1 MTLKTIA
8 LLNLRRRK
16 AKAAFVLAGL
26 MIGVVC
32 MVAMVSLT
40 QTLSHEILHK
50 LEKYGANI
58 LITPHSDQLSLSY
71 EGMSLGGFSF
81 GTREI
86 AQADLAQVNHIKNAA
101 NLAAVGPVVL
111 GAVEVGGGKALLAG
125 VDFEAARFLKPWW
138 KLQGAKP
145 GAGQIILGS
154 EAARRFDTGTAE
166 ELSINGRK
174 LPVTGV
180 LAPTGSQD
188 DNLIFSTLPTA
199 QELLGKQGLVSMV
212 EVAALCK
219 DCPVEDMVFQ
229 ISQVLPGAKVMA
241 IQSVVKGRMETLGH
255 FKSFALGVSGLV
267 ALVGSLVVLVTM
279 MGSVKERTSEIGIFR
294 AIGFRRSHIM
304 RVVLWEAM
312 LISLAAGLL
321 GWLLGM
327 GAGELALPWFS
338 QGSTSHL
345 IWDPLI
351 GLAGLGL
358 ALVVGMGAS
367 FYPAMAAA
375 RLDPHDALRTI

>member
-1 MTLKTIA
+1 
-8 LLNLRRRK
+8 
-16 AKAAFVLAGL
+16 
-26 MIGVVC
+26 
-32 MVAMVSLT
+32 
-40 QTLSHEILHK
+40 
-50 LEKYGANI
+50 
-58 LITPHSDQLSLSY
+58 
-71 EGMSLGGFSF
+71 
-81 GTREI
+81 
-86 AQADLAQVNHIKNAA
+86 
-101 NLAAVGPVVL
+101 
-111 GAVEVGGGKALLAG
+111 
-125 VDFEAARFLKPWW
+125 
-138 KLQGAKP
+138 
-145 GAGQIILGS
+145 
-154 EAARRFDTGTAE
+154 
-166 ELSINGRK
+166 
-174 LPVTGV
+174 
-180 LAPTGSQD
+180 
-188 DNLIFSTLPTA
+188 
-199 QELLGKQGLVSMV
+199 
-212 EVAALCK
+212 
-219 DCPVEDMVFQ
+219 
-229 ISQVLPGAKVMA
+229 MA

-338 QGSTSHL
+338 QGATSHL